1 MVARDSLASL
11 PRKRESST
19 AQEVDAR
26 SPIIIED
33 KLHGHP
39 GLRQLRYGTDT
50 IRYEVRFLASRQ
62 TLAIE
67 VHPDSRVL
75 VRAPVDC
82 PEALIVERV
91 QKRAAWISR
100 QLAEFER
107 YRPRTPT
114 RQYINGESHLYLGRQ
129 YRLKLIVGDAASV
142 TKSQGA
148 ILDARS
154 APAGMA
160 RIKLTR
166 GQLLVTLPGEPERG
180 PDQVRALLH
189 RWYLDRARAVF
200 TEVLDASLLRFK
212 GIDSRLRGNDRPA
225 RLIVRAMQSRWGS
238 LSRAGTMTL
247 NVNLVRAPRPCIEYV
262 VIHELCHT
270 RHRDH
275 DARFFKLLGQ
285 VMPDWEQRKQRLEAA
300 LL

>member
-1 MVARDSLASL
+1 MKTMVGTL
-11 PRKRESST
+11 T
-19 AQEVDAR
+19 
-26 SPIIIED
+26 
-33 KLHGHP
+33 
-39 GLRQLRYGTDT
+39 YGRDT

-82 PEALIVERV
+82 PEAVIAERM
-91 QKRAAWISR
+91 QKRAGWISR

-107 YRPRTPT
+107 YRPRTPA

-129 YRLKLIVGDAASV
+129 YRLKLVPGDAASV
-142 TKSQGA
+142 
-148 ILDARS
+148 
-154 APAGMA
+154 
-160 RIKLTR
+160 KLTR
-166 GQLLVTLPGEPERG
+166 GQLLVTLPGEPEAER
-180 PDQVRALLH
+180 VRALLH

-200 TEVLDASLLRFK
+200 TEVLDASLPRFK
-212 GIDSRLRGNDRPA
+212 GVEHP

-238 LSRAGTMTL
+238 LSRAGSMTL
-247 NVNLVRAPRPCIEYV
+247 NVNLVRAPHTCIEYV
-262 VIHELCHT
+262 VTHELCHT

>member
-1 MVARDSLASL
+1 MTGTL
-11 PRKRESST
+11 T
-19 AQEVDAR
+19 
-26 SPIIIED
+26 
-33 KLHGHP
+33 
-39 GLRQLRYGTDT
+39 YGTDT

-82 PEALIVERV
+82 PTALIRERV
-91 QKRAAWISR
+91 QKRAAWINR
-100 QLAEFER
+100 QLAEFKR

-114 RQYINGESHLYLGRQ
+114 RQHLNGESHLYLGRQ
-129 YRLKLIVGDAASV
+129 YRLKLVSSETVG
-142 TKSQGA
+142 
-148 ILDARS
+148 
-154 APAGMA
+154 
-160 RIKLTR
+160 IKLTR
-166 GQLLVTLPGEPERG
+166 GQILVSLPSEPDRGRVKDLLR
-180 PDQVRALLH
+180 
-189 RWYLDRARAVF
+189 RWYLDRARFVF
-200 TEVLDASLLRFK
+200 DEMLDASLLHFK
-212 GIDSRLRGNDRPA
+212 DVNAP
-225 RLIVRAMQSRWGS
+225 RLIVRTMQTRWGS

-270 RHRDH
+270 MYRNH
-275 DARFFKLLGQ
+275 DARFFKLLSQ

>member
-1 MVARDSLASL
+1 M
-11 PRKRESST
+11 T
-19 AQEVDAR
+19 ATL
-26 SPIIIED
+26 S
-33 KLHGHP
+33 
-39 GLRQLRYGTDT
+39 YGSET

-75 VRAPVDC
+75 VCAPVDC
-82 PEALIVERV
+82 PEALIAQRV

-107 YRPRTPT
+107 YRPRTPA
-114 RQYINGESHLYLGRQ
+114 RQYVNGESHLYLGRQ
-129 YRLKLIVGDAASV
+129 YRLKLAQGDSASV
-142 TKSQGA
+142 
-148 ILDARS
+148 
-154 APAGMA
+154 
-160 RIKLTR
+160 KLTR
-166 GQLLVTLPGEPERG
+166 GQLLAVLPGEPEPER
-180 PDQVRALLH
+180 VKALLH

-200 TEVLDASLLRFK
+200 TEVLDASLLHFK
-212 GIDSRLRGNDRPA
+212 GVEQP

-247 NVNLVRAPRPCIEYV
+247 NANLVRAPRPCIEYV
-262 VIHELCHT
+262 VVHELCHT
-270 RHRDH
+270 RLRDH

-285 VMPDWEQRKQRLEAA
+285 VLPDWEQRKQRLEAA

>member
-1 MVARDSLASL
+1 MMIGTL
-11 PRKRESST
+11 T
-19 AQEVDAR
+19 
-26 SPIIIED
+26 
-33 KLHGHP
+33 
-39 GLRQLRYGTDT
+39 YGTDT

-75 VRAPVDC
+75 VRAPVGC
-82 PEALIVERV
+82 SAALIVERV

-107 YRPRTPT
+107 YRPRTPA
-114 RQYINGESHLYLGRQ
+114 RQFVNGESHLYLGRQ
-129 YRLKLIVGDAASV
+129 YRLKLVSADAASV
-142 TKSQGA
+142 
-148 ILDARS
+148 
-154 APAGMA
+154 
-160 RIKLTR
+160 KLTR
-166 GQLLVTLPGEPERG
+166 GQLLVSLPGEPDPER
-180 PDQVRALLH
+180 VKALLH

-200 TEVLDASLLRFK
+200 GEVLDTSLLHFK
-212 GIDSRLRGNDRPA
+212 GVDHPRLS
-225 RLIVRAMQSRWGS
+225 VRAMESRWGS

-262 VIHELCHT
+262 VTHELCHT

-285 VMPDWEQRKQRLEAA
+285 VMPDWDQRKQRLEAA

>member
-1 MVARDSLASL
+1 M
-11 PRKRESST
+11 T
-19 AQEVDAR
+19 
-26 SPIIIED
+26 
-33 KLHGHP
+33 
-39 GLRQLRYGTDT
+39 GTLTWGIDT
-50 IRYEVRFLASRQ
+50 IHYEVRFLASRQ

-82 PEALIVERV
+82 PVALIAERV

-107 YRPRTPT
+107 YRPRTPA

-129 YRLKLIVGDAASV
+129 YRLKLISGEAASV
-142 TKSQGA
+142 TESQRA

-154 APAGMA
+154 APAGGTPGMA

-166 GQLLVTLPGEPERG
+166 GQLLVTLPGEPEPERG

-212 GIDSRLRGNDRPA
+212 GVDSRFRGNDRPA

-247 NVNLVRAPRPCIEYV
+247 NVNLVRAPRPCIAYV
-262 VIHELCHT
+262 VTHELCHIK
-270 RHRDH
+270 HRDH
-275 DARFFKLLGQ
+275 DACFFKLLGQ
-285 VMPDWEQRKQRLEAA
+285 VMPDWEQRKQRLETA
-300 LL
+300 LV

>member
-1 MVARDSLASL
+1 MKTVVGTL
-11 PRKRESST
+11 T
-19 AQEVDAR
+19 
-26 SPIIIED
+26 
-33 KLHGHP
+33 
-39 GLRQLRYGTDT
+39 YGRDT

-62 TLAIE
+62 TLTIE

-82 PEALIVERV
+82 PEALIAERV

-107 YRPRTPT
+107 YRPRTPA

-129 YRLKLIVGDAASV
+129 YRLKLVPGDAASV
-142 TKSQGA
+142 
-148 ILDARS
+148 
-154 APAGMA
+154 
-160 RIKLTR
+160 KLTR
-166 GQLLVTLPGEPERG
+166 GQLLVTLPGDPEAER
-180 PDQVRALLH
+180 VRALLH

-200 TEVLDASLLRFK
+200 TEVLDASLPRFK
-212 GIDSRLRGNDRPA
+212 GVEHP
-225 RLIVRAMQSRWGS
+225 RLIVRTMQSRWGS
-238 LSRAGTMTL
+238 LSRAGSMTL

-262 VIHELCHT
+262 VTHELCHT

>member
-1 MVARDSLASL
+1 MVARDSLPSL
-11 PRKRESST
+11 PRKREPST
-19 AQEVDAR
+19 VQELDAR
-26 SPIIIED
+26 SPIIVGD
-33 KLHGHP
+33 KLHGHDD
-39 GLRQLRYGTDT
+39 LHQLRYGRDT

-75 VRAPVDC
+75 VRAPADC
-82 PEALIVERV
+82 PEALIAERV
-91 QKRAAWISR
+91 QRRAAWISR

-107 YRPRTPT
+107 YRPRTPA
-114 RQYINGESHLYLGRQ
+114 RQYVNGESHLYLGRQ
-129 YRLKLIVGDAASV
+129 YRLKLVSGD
-142 TKSQGA
+142 T
-148 ILDARS
+148 
-154 APAGMA
+154 AG
-160 RIKLTR
+160 IKLAR
-166 GQLLVTLPGEPERG
+166 GQLFVSLPGEVGPERG

-189 RWYLDRARAVF
+189 RWYLDRARVVLA
-200 TEVLDASLLRFK
+200 EVLDTSLLRFK
-212 GIDSRLRGNDRPA
+212 GIDSRFRGNDRPV

-262 VIHELCHT
+262 VIHELCHIE
-270 RHRDH
+270 HRNH

>member
-1 MVARDSLASL
+1 MSTVVGTLTYGGDS
-11 PRKRESST
+11 
-19 AQEVDAR
+19 
-26 SPIIIED
+26 
-33 KLHGHP
+33 
-39 GLRQLRYGTDT
+39 
-50 IRYEVRFLASRQ
+50 IRYEVRFLATRQ

-67 VHPDSRVL
+67 VYPDSRVL
-75 VRAPVDC
+75 VRAPLGC
-82 PEALIVERV
+82 SEALIAERV
-91 QKRAAWISR
+91 QKRAGWISR

-107 YRPRTPT
+107 YRPRTPA
-114 RQYINGESHLYLGRQ
+114 RHYVSGESHLYLGRQ
-129 YRLKLIVGDAASV
+129 YRLKLTSGERANV
-142 TKSQGA
+142 
-148 ILDARS
+148 
-154 APAGMA
+154 
-160 RIKLTR
+160 KLTR
-166 GQLLVTLPGEPERG
+166 GRLLVTLPGDPAPES
-180 PDQVRALLH
+180 VKALLH

-200 TEVLDASLLRFK
+200 TEVLDASLRHFK
-212 GIDSRLRGNDRPA
+212 NVEQP

-270 RHRDH
+270 QHRDH

>member
-1 MVARDSLASL
+1 M
-11 PRKRESST
+11 T
-19 AQEVDAR
+19 
-26 SPIIIED
+26 
-33 KLHGHP
+33 
-39 GLRQLRYGTDT
+39 GTLTWGADT
-50 IRYEVRFLASRQ
+50 IRYEVRFLASRR

-75 VRAPVDC
+75 VRAPVGC
-82 PEALIVERV
+82 SEALIAERV
-91 QKRAAWISR
+91 QKRAGWISQ
-100 QLAEFER
+100 QLAEFDR
-107 YRPRTPT
+107 YQPRTPV

-129 YRLKLIVGDAASV
+129 YRLKLASGEV
-142 TKSQGA
+142 S
-148 ILDARS
+148 S
-154 APAGMA
+154 V
-160 RIKLTR
+160 KLTR
-166 GQLLVTLPGEPERG
+166 SQLLITLPGAPE
-180 PDQVRALLH
+180 PDQIKALLR

-200 TEVLDASLLRFK
+200 TDALDASLRHF
-212 GIDSRLRGNDRPA
+212 RGVEHP
-225 RLIVRAMQSRWGS
+225 RLIVRTMQSRWGS

-285 VMPDWEQRKQRLEAA
+285 IMPDWEQRKHRLEAA

>member
-1 MVARDSLASL
+1 MKTMTGVL
-11 PRKRESST
+11 T
-19 AQEVDAR
+19 W
-26 SPIIIED
+26 
-33 KLHGHP
+33 
-39 GLRQLRYGTDT
+39 GTDT

-75 VRAPVDC
+75 VRAPLGC

-91 QKRAAWISR
+91 QKRAGWISR

-129 YRLKLIVGDAASV
+129 YRLKLVPGDAASV
-142 TKSQGA
+142 
-148 ILDARS
+148 
-154 APAGMA
+154 
-160 RIKLTR
+160 KLTR
-166 GQLLVTLPGEPERG
+166 GQLLVTLPGEPEPERSR
-180 PDQVRALLH
+180 DHIRALLH

-200 TEVLDASLLRFK
+200 TEVLDASLLQFK
-212 GIDSRLRGNDRPA
+212 GVASP

-262 VIHELCHT
+262 VVHELCHSN
-270 RHRDH
+270 HRDH

>member
-1 MVARDSLASL
+1 MVGTL
-11 PRKRESST
+11 T
-19 AQEVDAR
+19 
-26 SPIIIED
+26 
-33 KLHGHP
+33 
-39 GLRQLRYGTDT
+39 YGRDT

-82 PEALIVERV
+82 PEAVIAERV

-107 YRPRTPT
+107 YRPRTPA

-129 YRLKLIVGDAASV
+129 YRLKLLPGDAASV
-142 TKSQGA
+142 KFA
-148 ILDARS
+148 
-154 APAGMA
+154 
-160 RIKLTR
+160 R
-166 GQLLVTLPGEPERG
+166 GQLLVTLPGEPEAER
-180 PDQVRALLH
+180 VKALLH
-189 RWYLDRARAVF
+189 RWYLDHARAVF
-200 TEVLDASLLRFK
+200 TEVLDACLPSFK
-212 GIDSRLRGNDRPA
+212 GVEHP

-238 LSRAGTMTL
+238 LSRAGSMTL

-262 VIHELCHT
+262 VTHELCHT
-270 RHRDH
+270 KHRDH

>member
-1 MVARDSLASL
+1 MTGTL
-11 PRKRESST
+11 T
-19 AQEVDAR
+19 W
-26 SPIIIED
+26 
-33 KLHGHP
+33 
-39 GLRQLRYGTDT
+39 GTDT

-82 PEALIVERV
+82 PEALIAQRV

-107 YRPRTPT
+107 YRPRTPA

-129 YRLKLIVGDAASV
+129 YRLKLAEGDSASV
-142 TKSQGA
+142 
-148 ILDARS
+148 
-154 APAGMA
+154 
-160 RIKLTR
+160 KLTR
-166 GQLLVTLPGEPERG
+166 GQLLVTLPGEPEPER
-180 PDQVRALLH
+180 VKAVLH
-189 RWYLDRARAVF
+189 RWYLNRARAVF
-200 TEVLDASLLRFK
+200 TEVLDASLLHFK
-212 GIDSRLRGNDRPA
+212 GVEQPCLV
-225 RLIVRAMQSRWGS
+225 VRAMQSRWGS

-262 VIHELCHT
+262 VTHELCHT
-270 RHRDH
+270 QHRDH
-275 DARFFKLLGQ
+275 DAQFFKLLGQ